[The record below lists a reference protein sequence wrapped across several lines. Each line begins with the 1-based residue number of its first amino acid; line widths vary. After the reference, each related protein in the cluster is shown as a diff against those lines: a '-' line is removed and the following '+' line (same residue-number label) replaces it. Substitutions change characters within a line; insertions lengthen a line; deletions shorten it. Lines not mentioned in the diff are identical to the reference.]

1 MKTLIVYASVHH
13 RNTEKIATAMAE
25 ELGADL
31 VPIGQAQPETL
42 TAYDLIGFGSG
53 IYAGK
58 FHHTLLRF
66 VEMLPTVAEKQAFVF
81 STCGIRGTQ
90 WHAAFKELLANR
102 GFSVIGEFSC
112 KGWDTVSFLLLF
124 GGINKG
130 RPNEEDLKEAR
141 RFAMELKEKYS

>member
-13 RNTEKIATAMAE
+13 RNTEKIAKAMAE

-58 FHHTLLRF
+58 FHHALLRF
-66 VEMLPTVAEKQAFVF
+66 VEMLPTVAEKQAFLF

-102 GFSVIGEFSC
+102 GFSVVGEFSC
-112 KGWDTVSFLLLF
+112 KGWDTVSFLKLF

-130 RPNEEDLKEAR
+130 RPNEEDLEEAR
-141 RFAMELKEKYS
+141 RFAMGLKEKYS